1 MLDFI
6 QELSTPHV
14 RDFFLLF
21 LRVSGVL
28 SFFPFFENH
37 LVPLS
42 VRGALSLYVSAIFYP
57 TLEFSNAAYTPEG
70 FIIAC
75 LCELFLGV
83 CASIFLQIVFASLV
97 FATDSI
103 SFSMGLTMASAYDP
117 ISGSQKP
124 IVGQA
129 LLLLAILILLD
140 LSFHHQIILFVNH
153 SLKAVPLG
161 QFVFEPALAKNII
174 KAFSHLFVIGF
185 SMAFPILCL
194 VLLSDI
200 IFGMIMK
207 THPQFNLLAIGFPV
221 KIAIGFVGIILIA
234 SAIMGRF
241 KEEISL
247 AFSTISKIF

>member
-1 MLDFI
+1 M
-6 QELSTPHV
+6 
-14 RDFFLLF
+14 
-21 LRVSGVL
+21 
-28 SFFPFFENH
+28 
-37 LVPLS
+37 
-42 VRGALSLYVSAIFYP
+42 
-57 TLEFSNAAYTPEG
+57 
-70 FIIAC
+70 
-75 LCELFLGV
+75 
-83 CASIFLQIVFASLV
+83 
-97 FATDSI
+97 
-103 SFSMGLTMASAYDP
+103 
-117 ISGSQKP
+117 
-124 IVGQA
+124 GQA

-140 LSFHHQIILFVNH
+140 LSFHHQIILFVDH
-153 SLKAVPLG
+153 SLRAVPLG
-161 QFVFEPALAKNII
+161 QFVFEPALAKNIV

-247 AFSTISKIF
+247 AFSAISKIF

>member
-1 MLDFI
+1 MLDFL
-6 QELSTPHV
+6 QELNSTHV
-14 RDFFLLF
+14 GDFFLLF
-21 LRVSGVL
+21 LRVTGVL
-28 SFFPFFENH
+28 SFFPFFENN

-57 TLEFSNAAYTPEG
+57 IITHYDFTYTPES

-75 LCELFLGV
+75 LSELFLGI

-140 LSFHHQIILFVNH
+140 LSFHHQIILFVEH

-161 QFVFEPALAKNII
+161 HFIFEPSLAKSIV
-174 KAFSHLFVIGF
+174 KAFAHLFVIGF

-194 VLLSDI
+194 VLLSDV

-207 THPQFNLLAIGFPV
+207 THPQFNLLAIGFPI
-221 KIAIGFVGIILIA
+221 KIAIAFVGIILII
-234 SAIMGRF
+234 SAIMERF
-241 KEEISL
+241 KNEVSL
-247 AFSTISKIF
+247 TFSAISKLF

>member
-1 MLDFI
+1 MTDFL
-6 QELSTPHV
+6 QELNSPHIK
-14 RDFFLLF
+14 DFFLLF

-28 SFFPFFENH
+28 SFFPFFENN

-57 TLEFSNAAYTPEG
+57 SLAFSSFTYTPES

-83 CASIFLQIVFASLV
+83 CASIFLQIVFSSLV

-140 LSFHHQIILFVNH
+140 LSFHHKIILFVEH

-161 QFVFEPALAKNII
+161 QFIFEPELAKSIV

-221 KIAIGFVGIILIA
+221 KIAVAFVGIILITF
-234 SAIMGRF
+234 AIMGRF
-241 KEEISL
+241 KDEISL